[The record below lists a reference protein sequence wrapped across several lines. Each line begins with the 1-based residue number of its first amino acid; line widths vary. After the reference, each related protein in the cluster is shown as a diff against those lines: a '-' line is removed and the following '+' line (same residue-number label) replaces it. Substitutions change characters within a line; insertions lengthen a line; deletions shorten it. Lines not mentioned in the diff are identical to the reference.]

1 MSQTK
6 TLYILN
12 NFNDISWWKIEF
24 NPETKTNV
32 ITWGRRTHHHPPQES
47 HHGQQVLEN
56 STIDEFNSRVAYQID
71 RKGYSVEIPTCQ
83 PSFPMLAQEYKKN
96 PLFDKTALQPKLDG
110 IRCIMSRDGLLSRKN
125 KYFSSCPH
133 LELYLHK
140 LPEGIKLDGELIIP
154 NSPINTIESFV
165 MRQTPD
171 LRICQEIEYHVFDII
186 DTEAPFSERILEA
199 ARIVEEIEEYYVKCW
214 TTENHPYQKIGY
226 FSKKCPFKI
235 VHTILHDE
243 PVSDD
248 ALKDQFDEFKEQ
260 GYEGMMVRN
269 LDAPYEINKRSP
281 GLLKMKS
288 FVDSEFEIVDVVPGS
303 NGAGVFVCTTSSGQE
318 FKCSFR
324 GTAAKRKQILIY
336 KQNYIGKF
344 LKVEFEGLS
353 EYGIPRCPVGV
364 HYFAKED
371 SDKPIPSEPIDTG
384 NLD

>member
-1 MSQTK
+1 MIQTK

-24 NPETKTNV
+24 DPSNNTNV

-56 STIDEFNSRVAYQID
+56 STLDEFYSRIAHQMD
-71 RKGYSVEIPTCQ
+71 RKGYSVDIPTCQ
-83 PSFPMLAQEYKKN
+83 PSFPMLAQEYKEN
-96 PLFDKTALQPKLDG
+96 PKFDHTALQPKLDG

-140 LPEGIKLDGELIIP
+140 IPEGIKLDGELIIP
-154 NSPINTIESFV
+154 NAPLSTIESFV
-165 MRQTPD
+165 MRQRPD
-171 LRICQEIEYHVFDII
+171 LTVCQEIEFHVFDII
-186 DTEAPFSERILEA
+186 DTEAPFSARIEEA
-199 ARIVEEIEEYYVKCW
+199 NRIVELMEEYYILCRTSKD
-214 TTENHPYQKIGY
+214 HPYQRINY

-235 VHTILHDE
+235 VHTILHDK
-243 PVSDD
+243 PISDD
-248 ALKDQFDEFKEQ
+248 ELKDQFDEFKEM

-288 FVDSEFEIVDVVPGS
+288 FVDSEFEIVDVIPGT
-303 NGAGVFVCTTSSGQE
+303 GGLGVFVCQTSSGQE
-318 FKCSFR
+318 FKCSFK
-324 GTAAKRKQILIY
+324 GTTAKKKQILTY

-344 LKVEFEGLS
+344 LKVEFEGFS

-364 HYFAKED
+364 HYFAKEN
-371 SDKPIPSEPIDTG
+371 SDKPIGPIDTG